1 MKKSYFFKFFVFALV
16 GALAILPSCKDYDD
30 DISRLDTDLTAAQNS
45 LTSAVA
51 ELNTLKT
58 QIDAAAS
65 DSDVSTAVN
74 TAKTEAI
81 ATAKTDATNLL
92 NELRGGYTGTMEEIN
107 DEIIDLAALITV
119 LQGDVSAIGTDLDA
133 VKLEVAANKA
143 AIELQKS
150 ILDKYLLV
158 AGDDNIVDAI
168 AAIQE
173 ELAKAATKADLDA
186 TKADLDATKADLDAV
201 SERIDAIDGKLN
213 ILDFAKINS
222 MITEISFDYLGDDWD
237 YRDNGDFDLNFTTT
251 SAQIDH
257 VFATGVTNAVT
268 FVKGQRLATEG
279 VTIMVKVSPANADLS
294 KMLDKIKLIRSDAN
308 AEINNFV
315 VATKAERAKPMLTR
329 ATPTVTGLW
338 NITFNLPISDI
349 DLTKLQALNEPLTLN
364 EIEDIYIP
372 MISLLQI
379 HITHYRNLHNEL
391 DQFFENKSKQIPY
404 IIGVAGSV
412 AAGKSTTAR
421 VLQKLLSLT
430 PGNPKVEL
438 ITTDGFLY
446 PNEELERRGILNKK
460 GFPESYDAK
469 KLLAFLSGVKSGRD
483 DLEVPVYS
491 HLYYDI
497 IKDKVY
503 SFSRPDILIVEG
515 INVLQVSTSKKVRR
529 RVFVSDFFDF
539 SIYVDASEKNLR
551 QWYLERFKKLQ
562 QTAFSNPESYFHQ
575 YASYPEDKLMEF
587 ANQVW
592 DEINLPNLE
601 QNILPTRFR
610 ANLIL
615 EKSEC
620 HFVRGVRIR
629 KI

>member
-1 MKKSYFFKFFVFALV
+1 MNKVYDVTYSPFRAFK
-16 GALAILPSCKDYDD
+16 
-30 DISRLDTDLTAAQNS
+30 R
-45 LTSAVA
+45 
-51 ELNTLKT
+51 
-58 QIDAAAS
+58 
-65 DSDVSTAVN
+65 
-74 TAKTEAI
+74 
-81 ATAKTDATNLL
+81 
-92 NELRGGYTGTMEEIN
+92 NEWR
-107 DEIIDLAALITV
+107 
-119 LQGDVSAIGTDLDA
+119 
-133 VKLEVAANKA
+133 KLE
-143 AIELQKS
+143 E
-150 ILDKYLLV
+150 
-158 AGDDNIVDAI
+158 
-168 AAIQE
+168 
-173 ELAKAATKADLDA
+173 
-186 TKADLDATKADLDAV
+186 
-201 SERIDAIDGKLN
+201 
-213 ILDFAKINS
+213 
-222 MITEISFDYLGDDWD
+222 
-237 YRDNGDFDLNFTTT
+237 
-251 SAQIDH
+251 H
-257 VFATGVTNAVT
+257 
-268 FVKGQRLATEG
+268 
-279 VTIMVKVSPANADLS
+279 
-294 KMLDKIKLIRSDAN
+294 
-308 AEINNFV
+308 
-315 VATKAERAKPMLTR
+315 PM
-329 ATPTVTGLW
+329 
-338 NITFNLPISDI
+338 FPISDI

>member
-1 MKKSYFFKFFVFALV
+1 MNKFYDVTYSPFRAFKR
-16 GALAILPSCKDYDD
+16 KEW
-30 DISRLDTDLTAAQNS
+30 R
-45 LTSAVA
+45 
-51 ELNTLKT
+51 
-58 QIDAAAS
+58 
-65 DSDVSTAVN
+65 
-74 TAKTEAI
+74 
-81 ATAKTDATNLL
+81 
-92 NELRGGYTGTMEEIN
+92 
-107 DEIIDLAALITV
+107 
-119 LQGDVSAIGTDLDA
+119 
-133 VKLEVAANKA
+133 KLE
-143 AIELQKS
+143 E
-150 ILDKYLLV
+150 
-158 AGDDNIVDAI
+158 
-168 AAIQE
+168 
-173 ELAKAATKADLDA
+173 
-186 TKADLDATKADLDAV
+186 
-201 SERIDAIDGKLN
+201 
-213 ILDFAKINS
+213 
-222 MITEISFDYLGDDWD
+222 
-237 YRDNGDFDLNFTTT
+237 
-251 SAQIDH
+251 H
-257 VFATGVTNAVT
+257 
-268 FVKGQRLATEG
+268 
-279 VTIMVKVSPANADLS
+279 
-294 KMLDKIKLIRSDAN
+294 
-308 AEINNFV
+308 
-315 VATKAERAKPMLTR
+315 PM
-329 ATPTVTGLW
+329 
-338 NITFNLPISDI
+338 FPISDI